1 MEKHIERKILIFA
14 EAYGVKH
21 AEITNGTL
29 FVKFNRP
36 EDKEDFRKSLK
47 EMMQSFVNADTGVNG
62 NVVADEIA
70 YDFVPLKDEKAW
82 NTTETQASVVDT
94 YLDSFYP
101 DANDKHLIRQNYN
114 KALGGK

>member
-1 MEKHIERKILIFA
+1 MKKHIERKILIFA

-47 EMMQSFVNADTGVNG
+47 EMMQSFINPDTGVNG

-70 YDFVPLKDEKAW
+70 YDFVPEKDEKGW
-82 NTTETQASVVDT
+82 NTTETQESIIST
-94 YLDSFYP
+94 QLE
-101 DANDKHLIRQNYN
+101 LQEGR
-114 KALGGK
+114 